1 MSPRKKAKSVQVGQQ
16 LCMQCVYAKDPRS
29 PSLQGIPTLATCPY
43 SEYAVLYQRD
53 CENGHYKP
61 K

>member
-1 MSPRKKAKSVQVGQQ
+1 MSPRKKVKQAQIGQQ
-16 LCMQCVYAKDPRS
+16 LCMSCVYVKRPRNL
-29 PSLQGIPTLATCPY
+29 SLQGVPTLASCPF